1 MADVII
7 IVLLVIAV
15 GFALGSIRKNRK
27 RGNSCT
33 GCPHAASCTKR
44 TDCQQDNANN
54 EKS

>member
-27 RGNSCT
+27 RGNSCA
-33 GCPHAASCTKR
+33 GCPHATSCTKR
-44 TDCQQDNANN
+44 NRCQEDNTG
-54 EKS
+54 KSK